1 MRDFSE
7 LDSLIRSHSEKGY
20 FSGAVLLAER
30 GEILFK
36 KAYGYAD
43 RRFNVP
49 NQVDTKFN
57 IGSLNKLFT
66 EVSITQLDE
75 QGKLDLETFISE
87 YLPDYPKSVAE
98 KVNINHLLSHTSG
111 LGHYWNEKFRASIGN
126 LRKVDDFIS
135 LFVDD
140 PLSFPPGE
148 RVQYSNAG
156 FVLLGKIIENISG
169 LDYYDYVRE
178 HIYLPLRMR
187 DTDHFELDHPV
198 PNLATGYTRMY
209 PGGHES
215 KDWRSNEYLIGTKGS
230 PAGGGYSTVED
241 LHKFDIAVN
250 TGTLPGSSIL
260 RNVKPRRQE
269 NDKPSIITRAGG
281 APGTAALYERY
292 PEQDITAIVL
302 SNMDPVDIQNRKI
315 VSIHDDIRD
324 MILR

>member
-7 LDSLIRSHSEKGY
+7 LDSLIRSHSESGY
-20 FSGAVLLAER
+20 FSGAVLLAEK
-30 GEILFK
+30 GEVLFK

-43 RRFNVP
+43 RRFSVP

-66 EVSITQLDE
+66 EVSITQLNE
-75 QGKLDLETFISE
+75 QGKLDLETPISE
-87 YLPDYPKSVAE
+87 YLPDYPVSVAE

-178 HIYLPLRMR
+178 HIYQPLGMR
-187 DTDHFELDHPV
+187 DTDHYELDHPI

-209 PGGHES
+209 PGGEGR
-215 KDWRSNEYLIGTKGS
+215 DWRSNEYLIGTRGS

-241 LHKFDIAVN
+241 LHRFDVAVN
-250 TGTLPGSSIL
+250 TGTLAGSSIL
-260 RNVKPRRQE
+260 RKVKLRPQE
-269 NDKPSIITRAGG
+269 DDKPPIVTRAGG

-292 PEQDITAIVL
+292 PKQDVTVIAL

-315 VSIHDDIRD
+315 VSIHDNIRD